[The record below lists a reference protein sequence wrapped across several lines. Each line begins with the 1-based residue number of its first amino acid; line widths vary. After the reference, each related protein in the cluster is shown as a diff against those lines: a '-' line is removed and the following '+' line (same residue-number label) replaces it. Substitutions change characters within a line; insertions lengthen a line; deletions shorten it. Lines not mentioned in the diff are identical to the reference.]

1 MNVLSLYGKK
11 RNKTPTQSALWRSGR
26 GCIAFAA
33 EGALGWRQCKR
44 VLLCVQTLAAF
55 LFALRWFCCLAG
67 FAFCCCW
74 WCFAG
79 ASPPSPPRT
88 ATHALHPSIQINQ
101 TPQGRSKKVLRTLS
115 TRHTMA
121 TSPSSGGVFGSEW
134 QLTYDPTRT
143 VYVANIAKDLAE
155 KTLKDFFNFA
165 GSVVKLQITEYA
177 PHPLLLLH
185 CLHPP
190 PHIPYFIAPWKICLA
205 TFFLFFFFGTF
216 FSSPVL
222 SLFSLCLSLWPTSSD
237 TM

>member
-1 MNVLSLYGKK
+1 ME
-11 RNKTPTQSALWRSGR
+11 RNETKHRHRALCGGAEG
-26 GCIAFAA
+26 GCIAFVLAA
-33 EGALGWRQCKR
+33 MQTRPS
-44 VLLCVQTLAAF
+44 LCLQTLAGF
-55 LFALRWFCCLAG
+55 CFCSLFAFRSFFCSLRLVVVVFRGPLS
-67 FAFCCCW
+67 
-74 WCFAG
+74 
-79 ASPPSPPRT
+79 SPAPQP
-88 ATHALHPSIQINQ
+88 THSIHPFQINQ